1 MLVLTVRKLTRGC
14 VFMPKVLRTELGEVR
29 ISEDVIAIVAG
40 SAALDCYGLVGMAS
54 RKQVKDSITEL
65 LGRENLSRGV
75 QVRIQEDEVIVD
87 MYIIVSYGTRI
98 SEVAH
103 NVMDKVKYTLDT
115 YLGLTVDKVNVIVQ
129 GVRVVGEKP

>member
-1 MLVLTVRKLTRGC
+1 
-14 VFMPKVLRTELGEVR
+14 MPKVLVTELGKIE
-29 ISEDVIAIVAG
+29 IAEDVISMVAG
-40 SAALDCYGLVGMAS
+40 HAALDCYGLVGMAS

-75 QVRIQEDEVIVD
+75 QVRTEGEEVIVD

-103 NVMDKVKYTLDT
+103 NVMDKVKYTLEN
-115 YLGLTVDKVNVIVQ
+115 YLGLRVEQVNVIVQ
-129 GVRVVGEKP
+129 GVRVTGER

>member
-1 MLVLTVRKLTRGC
+1 
-14 VFMPKVLRTELGEVR
+14 MPKVLRTQLGEIR
-29 ISEDVIAIVAG
+29 ISEDVIATVAG

-87 MYIIVSYGTRI
+87 MFIIVSYGTRI

-103 NVMDKVKYTLDT
+103 NVMDKVKYTLDS
-115 YLGLTVDKVNVIVQ
+115 YLGLTVDKVNIIVQ
-129 GVRVVGEKP
+129 GVRVTGEKQ